1 MIKISTELIKIR
13 KMNKKIIGVV
23 GETGAGKDTFSDI
36 VKENFSSVLLVRFS
50 QALTD
55 ALRLFFDEVKKEDQQ
70 WLVNLLR
77 DRFGEDILA
86 KGAVQKAK
94 KAEEEIVV
102 INGIRVK
109 EDFDLVKEA
118 GGVVVYVTTTPE
130 IRWERVKERG
140 EKKDDNVSFEKFKE
154 IDSQRP
160 ERQIKEL
167 GKKADITIDNK
178 GSKDDLKRKTIE
190 VVNKITNEY

>member
-1 MIKISTELIKIR
+1 MK
-13 KMNKKIIGVV
+13 NKKIIGVV

-55 ALRLFFDEVKKEDQQ
+55 ALKLFFDEVKKEDQQ

>member
-55 ALRLFFDEVKKEDQQ
+55 ALKLFFDEVKKEDQQ

>member
-1 MIKISTELIKIR
+1 M
-13 KMNKKIIGVV
+13 MKKIIGVV

-36 VKENFSSVLLVRFS
+36 VKEKFSSVFLVRFS

-55 ALRLFFDEVKKEDQQ
+55 VLSIFFNELKREDYQ
-70 WLVNLLR
+70 WLASSLR

-86 KGAVQKAK
+86 KGAVKKAK
-94 KAEEEIVV
+94 QAQEEIVV

-130 IRWERVKERG
+130 IRWERVKKRK
-140 EKKDDNVSFEKFKE
+140 EKKDDDVSFEKFKE

-160 ERQIKEL
+160 EMQIKDL
-167 GKKADITIDNK
+167 GEKADIKIENHGSMKDLEEKTLDTI
-178 GSKDDLKRKTIE
+178 
-190 VVNKITNEY
+190 NKIINA